1 MARIPE
7 YWFLERSFDPSA
19 IARFAN
25 ENGLWYETRD
35 EIAAGLRNGRR
46 RARLLAVVRKVMPQC
61 LTARQQLCLT
71 EHYFEGKSYR
81 QIGQEQGL
89 HFTTVGQHVTAAV
102 RRLRKALCD

>member
-1 MARIPE
+1 M
-7 YWFLERSFDPSA
+7 ERSFDPSA
-19 IARFAN
+19 IAGFAN

>member
-7 YWFLERSFDPSA
+7 YRFLERSFDPSA

-25 ENGLWYETRD
+25 ENSLWYETHE
-35 EIAAGLRNGRR
+35 EIAAALRNGRR
-46 RARLLAVVRKVMPQC
+46 QARLLAAVRRAMPKC
-61 LTARQQLCLT
+61 LTARQQLCLA

-81 QIGQEQGL
+81 QIGREQGL

-102 RRLRKALCD
+102 RRLRKVLCD